1 MGREPARDRQEDGV
15 GRQVTGH
22 DPIAVDHRR
31 RQAARDIIPQRTR
44 GDRGARNSMNV
55 GTTTATATS
64 QGLTAG
70 RLTAVGARAAL
81 LIRGLLRDG
90 RA

>member
-1 MGREPARDRQEDGV
+1 
-15 GRQVTGH
+15 
-22 DPIAVDHRR
+22 
-31 RQAARDIIPQRTR
+31 
-44 GDRGARNSMNV
+44 MNV

-70 RLTAVGARAAL
+70 RLTAVGARATL